1 MNPFSHPGTHVAP
14 SNDVEKGALRDTSV
28 NVTAID
34 HESPDPAS
42 SPTVHRSRLARLN
55 AKIEGLAGLEARGI
69 SRVLPEEK
77 HGINWAGYIQSS
89 ALWFSMSLSI
99 INLPVGL
106 LGPLV
111 FGLGWVD
118 CVCIVIFANAL
129 SCCGPA
135 YTAAFGCQSGHRTMV
150 SHRRTISCSPQDEIH
165 GGVHGEGHDREC
177 VLLTCP
183 IDTESVLHGLLAG

>member
-28 NVTAID
+28 NVAAVD
-34 HESPDPAS
+34 RDSPEPAS
-42 SPTVHRSRLARLN
+42 SPTVYQTRLARWN
-55 AKIEGLAGLEARGI
+55 ARIENLAGLEARGI

-77 HGINWAGYIQSS
+77 HGISWAGYIQSS

-99 INLPVGL
+99 INLPIGL

-111 FGLGWVD
+111 FGIGWID

-150 SHRRTISCSPQDEIH
+150 SHRTTTGCHLNEQVGAELGVILMCSADSK
-165 GGVHGEGHDREC
+165 
-177 VLLTCP
+177 
-183 IDTESVLHGLLAG
+183 SVLHGLLAGKASMYS